1 MALVVVVAAAAANDR
16 TNVLSLVRSLAYRP
30 KDEVSVVFS
39 VLDNNSNVAVTE
51 VNYHLVQDL
60 FP

>member
-30 KDEVSVVFS
+30 KDEVFS
-39 VLDNNSNVAVTE
+39 YFL
-51 VNYHLVQDL
+51 Y
-60 FP
+60 

>member
-39 VLDNNSNVAVTE
+39 VLDNSNVAVTE